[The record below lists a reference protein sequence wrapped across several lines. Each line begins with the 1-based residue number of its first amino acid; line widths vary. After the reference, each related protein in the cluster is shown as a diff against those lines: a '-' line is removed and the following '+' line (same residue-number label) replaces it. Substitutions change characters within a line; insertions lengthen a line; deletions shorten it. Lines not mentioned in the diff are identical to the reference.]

1 MRSLALLAR
10 VALLAVAG
18 CPICESN
25 TALAIVSGDQELLPG
40 EQVSLALDS
49 EGFSA
54 GPMRCRGH
62 WYVEGIEGGNTDV
75 GTVTTCGIYTAPTT
89 AGSRRSVRVEAT
101 EYALDGCADCCP
113 YGQAALTLAAP

>member
-1 MRSLALLAR
+1 MRSFVLLALLA
-10 VALLAVAG
+10 LLALPG

-25 TALAIVSGDQELLPG
+25 TALAIVSGDKELLPG

-54 GPMRCRGH
+54 GPTLCRGH

-75 GTVTTCGIYTAPTT
+75 GTVTSCGIYTAPTT
-89 AGSRRSVRVEAT
+89 AGSRRAVRVEAT
-101 EYALDGCADCCP
+101 KYELDGCADCCP